1 MVHQK
6 KQMKVKSDD
15 KTRGVKIDSTKK
27 VKMYIE
33 GAWKML
39 AGISLSEV
47 ATRLSRGN
55 GVPSVDDAVINKYIG
70 VLIERIDKFIPIVFL
85 SGNDVVPYRK
95 RNREWQGRLMKVADL
110 VSRDS
115 KPTYLVDAVNVILKN
130 EADAQV
136 SALKESVE
144 SIIQLKENKQKL
156 NDEQK
161 AALVDNQER
170 IKDVKKQL
178 VCTPMILAKYL
189 HMNWTE
195 NLKFED
201 VVPLMKPDVIA
212 KFIIE
217 RSGTP
222 WELLPVKMDSVTYTV
237 NIDKASKWKKA
248 DVKEHLEIPYFC
260 PSVISSMAGHDILA
274 DIESDIKLIDDFIN
288 WSTSHYQTTL
298 SDEYLRTY
306 NSYIDK
312 FKTFKLSV
320 DTLKKSKTNKKQ
332 VITAAAAPVEPHAT
346 VAAPVTTQSVEPDEI
361 LMYVA
366 SYTRYGSEGSI
377 PDWITEKCGEAAQLI
392 AKHPDGARLFTDLK
406 RKYSSMADDDEGWG
420 EKAKS
425 TVVANAIIALSD
437 ELR

>member
-55 GVPSVDDAVINKYIG
+55 WGPSVDDAVINKYIG

-161 AALVDNQER
+161 AIVER
-170 IKDVKKQL
+170 IQ
-178 VCTPMILAKYL
+178 A
-189 HMNWTE
+189 
-195 NLKFED
+195 
-201 VVPLMKPDVIA
+201 
-212 KFIIE
+212 
-217 RSGTP
+217 
-222 WELLPVKMDSVTYTV
+222 
-237 NIDKASKWKKA
+237 
-248 DVKEHLEIPYFC
+248 
-260 PSVISSMAGHDILA
+260 
-274 DIESDIKLIDDFIN
+274 
-288 WSTSHYQTTL
+288 
-298 SDEYLRTY
+298 LR
-306 NSYIDK
+306 
-312 FKTFKLSV
+312 
-320 DTLKKSKTNKKQ
+320 Q
-332 VITAAAAPVEPHAT
+332 
-346 VAAPVTTQSVEPDEI
+346 
-361 LMYVA
+361 
-366 SYTRYGSEGSI
+366 
-377 PDWITEKCGEAAQLI
+377 
-392 AKHPDGARLFTDLK
+392 
-406 RKYSSMADDDEGWG
+406 
-420 EKAKS
+420 
-425 TVVANAIIALSD
+425 
-437 ELR
+437 